1 MNDLRVLC
9 STLLAALVPIILV
22 FGGIA
27 ILADKA
33 QAAPAAPSI
42 QVDQVFPRG
51 LPYAP
56 TEDSC
61 FTKRCVWDGKHQ
73 GDGRGR
79 SYILTEH
86 GGDFLVKHITHK
98 RAHRLH
104 AAYCERENVT
114 CGYRDY
120 A

>member
-1 MNDLRVLC
+1 MLRLLGT
-9 STLLAALVPIILV
+9 TLLSVLMPITLA

-33 QAAPAAPSI
+33 QAAPSSR
-42 QVDQVFPRG
+42 VDPVFPRG

-61 FTKRCVWDGKHQ
+61 FAKRCVWDAKHQ
-73 GDGRGR
+73 GNGRGR

-86 GGDFLVKHITHK
+86 RGDFLVKYITHK

-104 AAYCERENVT
+104 AAYCQRKNVT
-114 CGYRDY
+114 CDGYRDY